1 MKTVRF
7 LRLAVPVILALGLVA
22 CDDDDDDVTGAGGSL
37 ARVSVDAPGSAR
49 SGVQFETQITAENV
63 GISNVHN
70 GQVVVDFPAP
80 LRVFGVDTSAGTNAS
95 FTNDVSGGRVFWDL
109 GTLDSNSQ
117 SRLTVQTMGLLAP
130 GQGSTN
136 ATIQA
141 SLAAQE
147 VRAGDAVGR
156 DTVTIEP

>member
-1 MKTVRF
+1 MRTVRF
-7 LRLAVPVILALGLVA
+7 LRLAVPVVLALGLVA
-22 CDDDDDDVTGAGGSL
+22 CNDDDDDVTGAGGSL

-49 SGVQFETQITAENV
+49 SGVEFETQITVENV
-63 GISNVHN
+63 GFSSIRN

-95 FTNDVSGGRVFWDL
+95 FTNEVSGGRVFWNL

-117 SRLTVQTMGLLAP
+117 SRLTVRTIGLLAP
-130 GQGSTN
+130 GQASTN

-141 SLAAQE
+141 SLSGE
-147 VRAGDAVGR
+147 EIPAGDAIAR
-156 DTVTIEP
+156 DTVTINP